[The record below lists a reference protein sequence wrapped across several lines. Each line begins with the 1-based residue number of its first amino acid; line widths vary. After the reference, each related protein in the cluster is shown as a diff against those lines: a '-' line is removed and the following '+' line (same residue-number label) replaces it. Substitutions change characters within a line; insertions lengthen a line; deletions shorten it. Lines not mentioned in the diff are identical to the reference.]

1 MRQILLFVS
10 SGFYLNK
17 NMLFYNTSEYGRN
30 SHVLWIRVLSNFF
43 FFFFYLKRP
52 ISYRILSTYKKKYF
66 FISPMELV
74 QRTWTNLLI
83 KQYNV
88 LTVTVLNEYVCK
100 LFILKVKVFSRFHV
114 CIFLIQSGS
123 GVTFWRLKFLY
134 LLDSKIWKISLFLYL
149 YVCSSE

>member
-30 SHVLWIRVLSNFF
+30 SHVLWIRALIFF
-43 FFFFYLKRP
+43 FFFTWRDQYP
-52 ISYRILSTYKKKYF
+52 IACYPHIKKNIFSFVPWSLFKK
-66 FISPMELV
+66 
-74 QRTWTNLLI
+74 TWTNLLI

-100 LFILKVKVFSRFHV
+100 LFIMKVKVFSRFHV
-114 CIFLIQSGS
+114 RIFLIQSGS
-123 GVTFWRLKFLY
+123 GVTSKFLY